1 LRIHNRFNGGYTLI
15 YGGDVLAMLIPTGG
29 WAITGNDY
37 EGIEFL
43 ECEPITKAQFE
54 AGFAQYDAWKA
65 EQVAKAANDKAALL
79 AKLGITADEAKLL
92 LS

>member
-1 LRIHNRFNGGYTLI
+1 MAKGGEVLSMLCPNTEFVI
-15 YGGDVLAMLIPTGG
+15 YGD
-29 WAITGNDY
+29 DY
-37 EGIEFL
+37 DSIQWIKG
-43 ECEPITKAQFE
+43 EPITKAEFE

-65 EQVAKAANDKAALL
+65 EQDAKAEADKAALL

>member
-1 LRIHNRFNGGYTLI
+1 MAT
-15 YGGDVLAMLIPTGG
+15 GGDVLTMLC
-29 WAITGNDY
+29 N
-37 EGIEFL
+37 GIEYAIWGDDYNSIDWFGKSPAL
-43 ECEPITKAQFE
+43 TKAQFE

-65 EQVAKAANDKAALL
+65 EQDVKSAADKAALL

>member
-1 LRIHNRFNGGYTLI
+1 MATGAE
-15 YGGDVLAMLIPTGG
+15 VLSMLIPTGG
-29 WAITGNDY
+29 WILTGNDY

-43 ECEPITKAQFE
+43 DCEPITKAQFD

-65 EQVAKAANDKAALL
+65 EQDAQAASDKAALL